1 MRNSIIILFLL
12 SLSCYCSKAYADNTI
27 YWLSNNSKA
36 VSLFTQD
43 PTIPESI
50 VIDTTRLLMASLPQY
65 QFITE
70 FSSQSR
76 TTRLLRKLPN
86 SCAPNR
92 VKTADR
98 LQDTIYSSPLNI
110 ALGLRLFYKEGNGA
124 KIIPEKAVNK
134 NNELTSL
141 PSLFTGKSTY
151 ILGINEGRSLGVF
164 LDRQISTLDKHNL
177 VIRSGTDSTT
187 ALVKM
192 LLKDRIDYII
202 DYPVSVNKVLNEHPA
217 AIRLDSLGVADSSAY
232 IVGYV
237 ACNKSPSG
245 QKIIDDI
252 NKALQQQYI
261 SYEFYQAHTRYLDK
275 SDIADFNQA
284 YQTIFKVGVPKSNA
298 IKDKVIASSEVQG

>member
-1 MRNSIIILFLL
+1 MHNSAVILFLI
-12 SLSCYCSKAYADNTI
+12 SLCCYCAKGYAENTI

-36 VSLFTQD
+36 VSLLTQD

-65 QFITE
+65 QFDTE

-76 TTRLLRKLPN
+76 TTRMLRKLPN

-92 VKTADR
+92 VKTAAR

-110 ALGLRLFYKEGNGA
+110 ALGLRLFYKEGKRT
-124 KIIPEKAVNK
+124 KIIPEKAINK
-134 NNELTSL
+134 DNELTSL

-164 LDRQISTLDKHNL
+164 LDKQISTLDKHNL
-177 VIRSGTDSTT
+177 VIRSGNDSTT

-202 DYPVSVNKVLNEHPA
+202 DYPISVNKVLNKHPA
-217 AIRLDSLGVADSSAY
+217 TIKLDSLGVVDSSAY

-261 SYEFYQAHTRYLDK
+261 NYEFYQAHTRYLDK

-284 YQTIFKVGVPKSNA
+284 YQTIFKVDIPK
-298 IKDKVIASSEVQG
+298 K